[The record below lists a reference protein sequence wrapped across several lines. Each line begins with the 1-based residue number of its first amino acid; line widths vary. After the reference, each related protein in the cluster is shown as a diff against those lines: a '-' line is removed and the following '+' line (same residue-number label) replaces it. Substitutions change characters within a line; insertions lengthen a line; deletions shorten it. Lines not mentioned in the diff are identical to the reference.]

1 MTDEPT
7 NFLYPF
13 IDAQETDPKSLL
25 ADLTASAQA
34 KAAESLTLRRHTL
47 EENAELLH
55 RRQPRWRAASPPV
68 GGYSPSAT
76 VAAAPTPPRWQGYSP
91 VHPSGHRCRPGR

>member
-13 IDAQETDPKSLL
+13 IDAQENDPKSLL

-34 KAAESLTLRRHTL
+34 KAAESLALRPELPDAPARANLLMCYVIGRWHGYAKSGFRQLPLDLLGVAVEVGPLTLH
-47 EENAELLH
+47 H
-55 RRQPRWRAASPPV
+55 
-68 GGYSPSAT
+68 
-76 VAAAPTPPRWQGYSP
+76 
-91 VHPSGHRCRPGR
+91 CR